1 MKRSEAQRQ
10 SEKNFQRIQALSQP
24 EEEEEEEDEEELVK
38 TRVHE
43 AC

>member
-24 EEEEEEEDEEELVK
+24 EEEEEEDEEELVK